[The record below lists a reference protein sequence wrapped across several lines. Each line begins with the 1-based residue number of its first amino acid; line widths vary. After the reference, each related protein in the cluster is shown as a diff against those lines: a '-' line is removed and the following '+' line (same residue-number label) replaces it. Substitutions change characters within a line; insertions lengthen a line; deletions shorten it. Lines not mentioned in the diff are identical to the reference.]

1 MREISGNAY
10 VFWAEGECTG
20 KIISSRTCRGHC
32 TGEDVFELLGI
43 SEYDKADM
51 LFRLDEQL
59 VSEPIYYHN
68 ENVEVE
74 FSRLFS
80 NSTLLCL
87 AVEQTECLE
96 SFPFKKAASMSDFQ
110 NKACGKGDSIAWC
123 ESVCDPLIDAPI
135 MYGSF
140 GSECD
145 AVARNVPE
153 FDENK
158 VVEALTHAAELV
170 GLELE
175 YGIFPMN
182 VHDND
187 MRSVFLPELCFAVML
202 ILMMTAREFSFD
214 RKLSAEIIHCC
225 DAVKIKV
232 RLDNLNELSEEYNDN
247 LGIIASAFGASIHA
261 ETHDGVNIYE
271 FIPYSIDEGQAEV
284 KTDPLKWNYN

>member
-10 VFWAEGECTG
+10 VFGAEGECTG

-32 TGEDVFELLGI
+32 TGEDIFALLGI
-43 SEYDKADM
+43 SEYEKADI
-51 LFRLDEQL
+51 LFRLDEQF
-59 VSEPIYYHN
+59 VSEPIYYHG
-68 ENVEVE
+68 ESVDVA
-74 FSRLFS
+74 FSRLLS

-87 AVEQTECLE
+87 AVEQTECLD
-96 SFPFKKAASMSDFQ
+96 SFPFEKEASMIGFQ
-110 NKACGKGDSIAWC
+110 NKACGKEGPIAWC
-123 ESVCDPLIDAPI
+123 ESDCDPLTDAPI
-135 MYGSF
+135 MYGGF
-140 GSECD
+140 GFECD
-145 AVARNVPE
+145 AVAQNVPE

-158 VVEALTHAAELV
+158 IVDVLRHTAELV
-170 GLELE
+170 GLEYE

-187 MRSVFLPELCFAVML
+187 MRSVFLPDLCFAVML

-214 RKLSAEIIHCC
+214 RKLYAEIIPCC

-232 RLDNLNELSEEYNDN
+232 RLDNLNEFSEEYNDN
-247 LGIIASAFGASIHA
+247 LGFIASAFGASIHA
-261 ETHDGVNIYE
+261 EMHDGMNIYE